1 MRMPAQSWLNMN
13 ADVLIVEDEPS
24 IAELLAINL
33 RHAGLKVRLAADA
46 AQARSA
52 VSDRLPDLVLL
63 DWMLPGES
71 GLQLARHWRASER
84 TQALPIIMLTA
95 RAQED
100 DRVAGLD
107 AGADDYLVKP
117 FSTKELL
124 ARVRAVL
131 RRRAP
136 DRTDDALTLGGIE
149 LQPNQRRVAAGAQ
162 AVELSPKEFRL
173 LHFLMAHP
181 DRVHSRSELL
191 NRVWGDHVF
200 IDDRTVDV
208 HIKRLRQ
215 ALRQVGADA
224 PLETVRGMGYR
235 FNSQT

>member
-1 MRMPAQSWLNMN
+1 MN
-13 ADVLIVEDEPS
+13 TTADVLIVEDETA

-33 RHAGLKVRLAADA
+33 RHAGLSVRLAGDA
-46 AQARSA
+46 LQARQA
-52 VSDRLPDLVLL
+52 VAERLPDLVLL

-71 GLQLARHWRASER
+71 GLQLARWWRSEAR
-84 TQALPIIMLTA
+84 TRALPIIMLTA

-136 DRTDDALTLGGIE
+136 ERTDDALELGGIV
-149 LQPNQRRVAAGAQ
+149 LVPSARQVVAAGQ
-162 AVELSPKEFRL
+162 VVELSPKEFKL
-173 LHFLMAHP
+173 LHYLMAHP
-181 DRVHSRSELL
+181 DRVHSRSQLL

-215 ALRQVGADA
+215 ALRDVGADK

-235 FNSQT
+235 FNSQR

>member
-1 MRMPAQSWLNMN
+1 LPAQSGLIMN
-13 ADVLIVEDEPS
+13 ADVLIVEDEPA

-33 RHAGLKVRLAADA
+33 RHAGMKVRHAADA

-52 VSDRLPDLVLL
+52 VSERLPDLVLL

-71 GLQLARHWRASER
+71 GLQLARYWRTSER
-84 TQALPIIMLTA
+84 TRELPIIMLTA
-95 RAQED
+95 RTQED

-117 FSTKELL
+117 FSTKELM

-136 DRTDDALTLGGIE
+136 QRTDDILRVAGIE
-149 LQPNQRRVAAGAQ
+149 ILPDARQVVAGGQ
-162 AVELSPKEFRL
+162 VVELSPKEFRL

-181 DRVHSRSELL
+181 DRVHSRSQLL

-215 ALRQVGADA
+215 ALRDVGADA
-224 PLETVRGMGYR
+224 QLVTVRGMGYR